1 MTETTVLSPDELV
14 QKVIDEISFRKG
26 RISLN
31 ELWDYASEYVDLNDD
46 NMKGYTLSNVLAHPD
61 TILLLSGKIVN
72 KSSMQY
78 EDVVKNAD
86 SVQIGITDDR
96 LWLTLTGHTKKE
108 ASVVGLAFDL
118 LLEVAASKDKGIN
131 TMELAK
137 NTGQDPRSVT
147 GRIKK
152 FSHLVTMN
160 QLVYKGHLVKSLTLN
175 RFVTEKQKK
184 PYVNIKQHLSEIVQV
199 VKNSKNGVRQVIDL
213 KREMGFDKEKRL
225 SKAFTSAISWLDQQG
240 YLKKVIVISPA
251 NPSIKIRCV
260 QFVKSYFPEE
270 VTGNNEF
277 EDESADE
284 DENEGDGDEGG
295 TGNDDVEKTSLDEE
309 ELMEGFDKVNAT
321 NILQD
326 SNLVIQE
333 APSEKKEVTINRF
346 YPLQTQIYSM
356 ADKAGL
362 TGISTLD
369 LISKFVGPDYKR
381 CFSKNTEYFIEG
393 TSQKSSKS
401 FSDND
406 IGLVKIYDFEGKKKF
421 HRIFTKKNFAR
432 LTDQEAGSRHKS
444 LPEIVEQPHTLEE
457 LSKMNFVPLNASLRY
472 MNDGDK
478 DVFFWHGELD
488 IPASTKT
495 SVRGRKRITL
505 PDAAAKPKRIKVANP
520 TVDMKIEHDEPQIAR
535 NGTSIT
541 VNGFTGSSLKSI
553 QRQKALLTVLKNSGG
568 VRFIGDKFYDS
579 ISKSMGT
586 DMILDKK
593 TLKKES
599 EILAESGKL
608 KIVEDPNTRRRLL
621 CLPEISDEKI
631 EEYLIDSKDTRGKF
645 NTEVVCKEDIY
656 FFDQT
661 EKDRFHRSAKA
672 AKRIKEFERK
682 NKKGQSSTA
691 VDVSIEPALAPKKLR
706 KRTTAAKKGA
716 STKEAKP
723 SSKSKSKK
731 TEIPSNIRTTFH
743 SGTKEGIT
751 ALVYAVAITK
761 SIKGQIAWD
770 EITKLFPH
778 NAIENLKKQWRVKR
792 VRMGESGWRALMEKW
807 RKIMVEAIKDER
819 ATLAD
824 AEQLN
829 LVKLVDLWLS
839 VEKDSTHTVK
849 LYKEYS
855 VNRAKYTFVPLTNKS
870 KTETKG
876 KGIAMSSMIQRECFL
891 LNKKYSYQESVQP
904 KSKSVE
910 DEIKTVVRS
919 MLFDKTLV
927 EAGEVDILQQFNHEQ
942 VDKVILDMAKERLVT
957 FVDSSK
963 LQLTDKIYDVLK
975 YLGDPSFLENSSAF
989 RKTLIELF
997 NNKNT
1002 LVLSEEPQRHIPCVL
1017 LDVIDNFNIKSA
1029 VVPLEVQHKKMYYT
1043 TRQYEVRALTPPLVF
1058 YSVDTIKEKKVKK
1071 VNIPVNKPFSRLWI
1085 NGNSEIRPSVWKS
1098 VISILLKEILF
1109 NPGITESVIS
1119 NRYATLLSS
1128 EEVSEVVKWLS
1139 NTQRISAIDYGGYT
1153 VCDGWYFALG

>member
-381 CFSKNTEYFIEG
+381 CFSKNTCLLY
-393 TSQKSSKS
+393 TS
-401 FSDND
+401 
-406 IGLVKIYDFEGKKKF
+406 
-421 HRIFTKKNFAR
+421 R
-432 LTDQEAGSRHKS
+432 
-444 LPEIVEQPHTLEE
+444 
-457 LSKMNFVPLNASLRY
+457 
-472 MNDGDK
+472 
-478 DVFFWHGELD
+478 
-488 IPASTKT
+488 
-495 SVRGRKRITL
+495 
-505 PDAAAKPKRIKVANP
+505 
-520 TVDMKIEHDEPQIAR
+520 
-535 NGTSIT
+535 
-541 VNGFTGSSLKSI
+541 
-553 QRQKALLTVLKNSGG
+553 
-568 VRFIGDKFYDS
+568 
-579 ISKSMGT
+579 
-586 DMILDKK
+586 
-593 TLKKES
+593 
-599 EILAESGKL
+599 
-608 KIVEDPNTRRRLL
+608 
-621 CLPEISDEKI
+621 
-631 EEYLIDSKDTRGKF
+631 
-645 NTEVVCKEDIY
+645 
-656 FFDQT
+656 
-661 EKDRFHRSAKA
+661 
-672 AKRIKEFERK
+672 
-682 NKKGQSSTA
+682 
-691 VDVSIEPALAPKKLR
+691 
-706 KRTTAAKKGA
+706 
-716 STKEAKP
+716 
-723 SSKSKSKK
+723 
-731 TEIPSNIRTTFH
+731 
-743 SGTKEGIT
+743 
-751 ALVYAVAITK
+751 
-761 SIKGQIAWD
+761 
-770 EITKLFPH
+770 
-778 NAIENLKKQWRVKR
+778 
-792 VRMGESGWRALMEKW
+792 
-807 RKIMVEAIKDER
+807 
-819 ATLAD
+819 
-824 AEQLN
+824 
-829 LVKLVDLWLS
+829 
-839 VEKDSTHTVK
+839 
-849 LYKEYS
+849 
-855 VNRAKYTFVPLTNKS
+855 
-870 KTETKG
+870 
-876 KGIAMSSMIQRECFL
+876 
-891 LNKKYSYQESVQP
+891 
-904 KSKSVE
+904 
-910 DEIKTVVRS
+910 
-919 MLFDKTLV
+919 
-927 EAGEVDILQQFNHEQ
+927 
-942 VDKVILDMAKERLVT
+942 
-957 FVDSSK
+957 
-963 LQLTDKIYDVLK
+963 
-975 YLGDPSFLENSSAF
+975 
-989 RKTLIELF
+989 
-997 NNKNT
+997 
-1002 LVLSEEPQRHIPCVL
+1002 CV
-1017 LDVIDNFNIKSA
+1017 
-1029 VVPLEVQHKKMYYT
+1029 
-1043 TRQYEVRALTPPLVF
+1043 
-1058 YSVDTIKEKKVKK
+1058 
-1071 VNIPVNKPFSRLWI
+1071 
-1085 NGNSEIRPSVWKS
+1085 
-1098 VISILLKEILF
+1098 
-1109 NPGITESVIS
+1109 
-1119 NRYATLLSS
+1119 
-1128 EEVSEVVKWLS
+1128 
-1139 NTQRISAIDYGGYT
+1139 
-1153 VCDGWYFALG
+1153 